1 MKQWIALAVVAPT
14 LLLGVETE
22 TCPYGPFD
30 LRSPREQ
37 QASLY
42 HQLSVRAEAV
52 APSGRHR
59 AVEPPPSG
67 NLAYPVSINYIDD
80 EIFGKMKTDGI
91 ASAPLSTDEEFLRR
105 VTVNLT
111 GQIPDPATVQAFL
124 SDQSADKRAKK
135 IDALL
140 ATDAFVDRWT
150 MWFGDLVQNV
160 QVSSNSREFPNG
172 RNAFYTYIH
181 DSIKANKPYDQMV
194 REILGST
201 GDSFASG
208 PPNFWVRQIQPNGPI
223 QDTYD
228 NLAAESGAMF
238 LGMPMQCLSCHNG
251 LKHLESVNV
260 YLKSHSRYDFWGN
273 ASFFSHGRAQR
284 QFPDPNNKNVFS
296 WLLSDVQ
303 ASAPAYSLNTTT
315 GNKSQRCGICP
326 TTETVNPYFFMTGE
340 APRSGE
346 PWRDAYG
353 RILTAHPQ
361 FATATVNY
369 LWKEMFGLGIV
380 EPTNNMDPSRYDP
393 NNLPAGQTVQ
403 PNHPNLLNRLRD
415 DFIAGHYDL
424 KAILRTMAMSNAYQL
439 STKYTATTW
448 NESWT
453 PYYARHIPR
462 RLMAESMLDAIAKAT
477 SVPVNYNINGLPAV
491 TSAMKLPDPLDV
503 RNNVYGR
510 FLDEFGRGNRDDEA
524 RDNDSSIAQ
533 ALSLMN
539 DNTVVVNRTHRNT
552 ANSTVAKTLAST
564 TDPNVIADQLYLY
577 TLSRYPTA
585 TEKTQAVAYLKSGTL
600 AQKTEDL
607 QWVLLNSLEFLFD

>member
-1 MKQWIALAVVAPT
+1 MKHWIALAVVAPT
-14 LLLGVETE
+14 LLLGAEKE

-42 HQLSVRAEAV
+42 HQLSITAEAV
-52 APSGRHR
+52 APSGRRH
-59 AVEPPPSG
+59 AAQPPPG
-67 NLAYPVSINYIDD
+67 DTPVYPVSINYIDD
-80 EIFGKMKTDGI
+80 EIFGQMKTDGI
-91 ASAPLSTDEEFLRR
+91 RSAALSSDEEFLRR
-105 VTVNLT
+105 VTVDLT
-111 GQIPDPATVQAFL
+111 GQIPDPAAVQAFL
-124 SDQSADKRAKK
+124 ADKSPDKRAKT

-160 QVSSNSREFPNG
+160 QVSANSREFPAG
-172 RNAFYTYIH
+172 RNAYYTYIH

-194 REILGST
+194 REIVGGS
-201 GDSFASG
+201 GDSFAAG
-208 PPNFWVRQIQPNGPI
+208 PPNFWVRQIQPNGPR
-223 QDTYD
+223 QDTFD
-228 NLAAESGAMF
+228 NLAAESGRMF

-273 ASFFSHGRAQR
+273 AAFFSRGSTKRS
-284 QFPDPNNKNVFS
+284 DPTNQQSSLVV
-296 WLLSDVQ
+296 SDTPTG
-303 ASAPAYSLNTTT
+303 SYSLNTTT
-315 GNKSQRCGICP
+315 GNKSQRCGVCP
-326 TTETVNPYFFMTGE
+326 TTETVQPYFFMTAE
-340 APRSGE
+340 APRPGE
-346 PWRDAYG
+346 AWRDAYG

-380 EPTNNMDPSRYDP
+380 EPANNMDPARYDP
-393 NNLPAGQTVQ
+393 NNLPAGQVLQ

-439 STKYTATTW
+439 STKYTAATW

-477 SVPVNYNINGLPAV
+477 SVPVSYAINGLPAV

-539 DNTVVVNRTHRNT
+539 DGTVVVNRTHRNT

-564 TDPNVIADQLYLY
+564 TDPNTIADQLYLY

-600 AQKTEDL
+600 ATKTEDL
-607 QWVLLNSLEFLFD
+607 QWVLLNSVEFLFN

>member
-1 MKQWIALAVVAPT
+1 MKHWIALAVVAPT
-14 LLLGVETE
+14 LLLGVEKE

-42 HQLSVRAEAV
+42 HQLSITAEAV
-52 APSGRHR
+52 SPSGRRH
-59 AVEPPPSG
+59 AVEPPAGEASV
-67 NLAYPVSINYIDD
+67 YPVSVNYIDD
-80 EIFGKMKTDGI
+80 EIFGAMKTDGI
-91 ASAPLSTDEEFLRR
+91 RSAALSSDEEFLRR
-105 VTVNLT
+105 VTVDLT

-124 SDQSADKRAKK
+124 ADKSPDKRTKT

-140 ATDAFVDRWT
+140 GSDAYVDRWT

-160 QVSSNSREFPNG
+160 QVSANSREFPAG
-172 RNAFYTYIH
+172 RNAYYTYIH

-194 REILGST
+194 REIVGGS
-201 GDSFASG
+201 GDSFAAG
-208 PPNFWVRQIQPNGPI
+208 PPNFWVRQIQPNGPR
-223 QDTYD
+223 QDTFD
-228 NLAAESGAMF
+228 NLAAESGRMF

-273 ASFFSHGRAQR
+273 AAFFSRGTSRKS
-284 QFPDPNNKNVFS
+284 DPTNQQSSLVI
-296 WLLSDVQ
+296 SDTPTG
-303 ASAPAYSLNTTT
+303 SYSLNTTT
-315 GNKSQRCGICP
+315 GNKSQRCGVCP
-326 TTETVNPYFFMTGE
+326 TTETVQPYFFLTAE
-340 APRSGE
+340 APRPGE
-346 PWRDAYG
+346 AWRDAYG

-380 EPTNNMDPSRYDP
+380 EPANNMDPARYDP
-393 NNLPAGQTVQ
+393 NNLPAGQVVQ

-415 DFIAGHYDL
+415 DFITGHYDL

-439 STKYTATTW
+439 STKYTAATW

-477 SVPVNYNINGLPAV
+477 SVPVSYTINGLPAV

-539 DNTVVVNRTHRNT
+539 DGTVVVNRTHKNT

-564 TDPNVIADQLYLY
+564 TDPNTIADQLYLY
-577 TLSRYPTA
+577 TLSRYPTS

-607 QWVLLNSLEFLFD
+607 QWVLLNSVEFLFN

>member
-14 LLLGVETE
+14 LLLGVEKE
-22 TCPYGPFD
+22 TCPFGPFD

-42 HQLSVRAEAV
+42 HQLSVTAEAV
-52 APSGRHR
+52 APTGRRR

-67 NLAYPVSINYIDD
+67 NLVYPSSVNYIDD

-91 ASAPLSTDEEFLRR
+91 QSAALSSDDEFLRR
-105 VTVNLT
+105 VTLDLT
-111 GQIPDPATVQAFL
+111 GQIPDTATVQAFL
-124 SDQSADKRAKK
+124 ADKSAGKRTKT

-140 ATDAFVDRWT
+140 TSDAFVDRWT

-160 QVSSNSREFPNG
+160 QVSANSREFPQG
-172 RNAFYTYIH
+172 RNAYYTYIH

-194 REILGST
+194 REIVGGS

-208 PPNFWVRQIQPNGPI
+208 QPNFWVRQIQPNGPA

-228 NLAAESGAMF
+228 NLAAESGRMF

-251 LKHLESVNV
+251 LGHLEQVNV
-260 YLKSHSRYDFWGN
+260 YLKSHARYDFWGS
-273 ASFFSHGRAQR
+273 AAFFSRGRSVR
-284 QFPDPNNKNVFS
+284 SDKTVNNSSLVI
-296 WLLSDVQ
+296 SD
-303 ASAPAYSLNTTT
+303 AATGAYNLNTTS
-315 GNKSQRCGICP
+315 GNKSARVPIGTQN
-326 TTETVNPYFFMTGE
+326 TVTPAFLMTGE
-340 APRSGE
+340 TPRTGE

-353 RILTAHPQ
+353 RMLTANPQ
-361 FATATVNY
+361 FALAAVNY

-380 EPTNNMDPSRYDP
+380 EPTNNMDPARYDP
-393 NNLPAGQTVQ
+393 NNLPSGQTVQ
-403 PNHPNLLNRLRD
+403 PNHPTLLTRLGS
-415 DFIAGHYDL
+415 DFTTNHYDL
-424 KAILRTMAMSNAYQL
+424 RAILRTMAMSNAYQL

-453 PYYARHIPR
+453 PYYARHLPH
-462 RLMAESMLDAIAKAT
+462 RLMAESMLDAIAKST
-477 SVPVNYNINGLPAV
+477 SVPVSYTIAGGLPTV
-491 TSAMKLPDPLDV
+491 TSAMKLPDTLEV
-503 RNNVYGR
+503 RANVYGR
-510 FLDEFGRGNRDDEA
+510 FLDEFGRGNRDDESRA
-524 RDNDSSIAQ
+524 NDSSIAQ

-539 DNTVVVNRTHRNT
+539 DGTVVVNRVHRAT

-564 TDPNVIADQLYLY
+564 TDPNAIADQLYLM

-600 AQKTEDL
+600 SSKTEDL
-607 QWVLLNSLEFLFD
+607 QWVLLNSVEFLFN

>member
-1 MKQWIALAVVAPT
+1 MKHWIALAVVAPS
-14 LLLGVETE
+14 LLLGGVEKE

-42 HQLSVRAEAV
+42 HQLSITAEAV
-52 APSGRHR
+52 APSGRRR
-59 AVEPPPSG
+59 AVEPPPAG
-67 NLAYPVSINYIDD
+67 TATYPVSVNYIDD
-80 EIFGKMKTDGI
+80 EIFGQMKTDGI
-91 ASAPLSTDEEFLRR
+91 RSAALSSDEEFLRR
-105 VTVNLT
+105 VTVDLT
-111 GQIPDPATVQAFL
+111 GQIPDPATVTAFL
-124 SDQSADKRAKK
+124 ADKSADKRAKT

-140 ATDAFVDRWT
+140 ASDAFVDRWT

-160 QVSSNSREFPNG
+160 QVSANSREFPAG
-172 RNAFYTYIH
+172 RNAYYTYIH

-194 REILGST
+194 REIVGGS

-208 PPNFWVRQIQPNGPI
+208 PPNFWVRQIQPNGPK

-228 NLAAESGAMF
+228 NLAAESGRMF

-273 ASFFSHGRAQR
+273 AAFFSRGSNRR
-284 QFPDPNNKNVFS
+284 SDPANQQSSLVV
-296 WLLSDVQ
+296 SD
-303 ASAPAYSLNTTT
+303 AATGAYSLNTTT
-315 GNKSQRCGICP
+315 GNKSQRCGTCP
-326 TTETVNPYFFMTGE
+326 TTETVQPYFFMTGE
-340 APRSGE
+340 APRPGE

-353 RILTAHPQ
+353 RVITAHPQ

-380 EPTNNMDPSRYDP
+380 EPTNNMDPARYDP
-393 NNLPAGQTVQ
+393 NNLPAGQVLQ

-477 SVPVNYNINGLPAV
+477 SVPVTYAINGLPAV

-510 FLDEFGRGNRDDEA
+510 FLDEFGRGNRDDES

-539 DNTVVVNRTHRNT
+539 DGTVVVNRTHKNT

-577 TLSRYPTA
+577 TLSRYPTS

-607 QWVLLNSLEFLFD
+607 QWVLLNSVEFLFN